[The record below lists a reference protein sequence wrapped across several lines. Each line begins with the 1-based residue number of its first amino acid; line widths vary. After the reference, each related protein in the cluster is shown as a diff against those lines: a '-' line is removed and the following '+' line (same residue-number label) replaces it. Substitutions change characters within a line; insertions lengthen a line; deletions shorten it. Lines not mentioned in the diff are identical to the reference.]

1 MFCLFITA
9 QLAKEEPSTLFVVNT
24 SAIRTIQPDASDHA
38 IAREYERAESSGFS
52 GVLKAPSATVA
63 TPELTVAAY
72 VFETNPRPFGFK
84 RVDARQQGVRDLT
97 N

>member
-1 MFCLFITA
+1 M
-9 QLAKEEPSTLFVVNT
+9 NT

-38 IAREYERAESSGFS
+38 IAREYERAESSGFG

-72 VFETNPRPFGFK
+72 VFETNPRPIWLK
-84 RVDARQQGVRDLT
+84 ARDARQQGVRNLT